1 MSPNF
6 IFLNSVG
13 RLRSGWRFSI
23 FTVLFIAFVLTLEA
37 FIVALLL
44 VLGISLENITNSSTG
59 FISLTLARLCAAVFI
74 GWVCLK
80 AFEGLPLVALGWNFS
95 SLWWRDLLL
104 GFVVGSA
111 SLLLATGIAALGGG
125 LTFIV
130 NPAGFA
136 AVGQTLLVS
145 LGVFAFGAASEE
157 ALFRGYPLQ
166 TFTRARLVW
175 VAILITSV
183 FFALAHAYNPSATI
197 FSLINTGLAG
207 VWFVVAYLKTRTLWF
222 AFAIHW
228 SWNWVLGAIMGLPVS
243 GLKYITPQ
251 PVLLGIDN
259 GPTWLTGGHY
269 GIEGG
274 AACTVALLVS
284 TAVIW
289 FLPFLKP
296 TPEMLALTS
305 QENPVQSET
314 TSILS

>member
-6 IFLNSVG
+6 IFFNSVR

-23 FTVLFIAFVLTLEA
+23 FTVLFIAFALMLEA
-37 FIVALLL
+37 FVVASLL
-44 VLGISLENITNSSTG
+44 VLGISLENITSSSTG
-59 FISLTLARLCAAVFI
+59 FISLTVARLCAAVFI

-80 AFEGLPLVALGWNFS
+80 AFEGLPLSALGWNFNG
-95 SLWWRDLLL
+95 LWWRDLLL
-104 GFVVGSA
+104 GFVVGA
-111 SLLLATGIAALGGG
+111 ISLLLATGVAALGGG
-125 LTFIV
+125 LTFMV
-130 NPAGFA
+130 NPAGYT
-136 AVGQTLLVS
+136 AVGQTLLIS

-166 TFTRARLVW
+166 TFIRAKLIIVGT
-175 VAILITSV
+175 VITSIL
-183 FFALAHAYNPSATI
+183 FSLAHSNNQNVI
-197 FSLINTGLAG
+197 VLGLVNTFLAG
-207 VWFVVAYLKTRTLWF
+207 LWFAVAYLKTRSLWF
-222 AFAIHW
+222 AFAVHW
-228 SWNWVLGAIMGLPVS
+228 SWNWMLAAVMGLPVS
-243 GLKYITPQ
+243 GITKITPE
-251 PVLLGIDN
+251 PLLRGVDA

-296 TPEMLALTS
+296 APEMLALTS